1 MVVKF
6 GCGPFNCQSDD
17 RGPAAGRLQAEIPA
31 WAEVAEAEGLD
42 GFWLAEHHFSPDGY
56 SSSIFPLLGA
66 VAARTSDITIGT
78 KVLLAPLYHPL
89 RLAEDAAQVAG
100 LSGGRYIMGIALGYR
115 PEEYAAFG
123 VDIRRRAALLED
135 AVAICRAAWR
145 GEEFDYQS
153 RSIDLR
159 GIVCRPA
166 PEVAPP
172 IFLGGRA
179 PVALARAARIADGYI
194 PSSGADPEILDRVA
208 TIDREAG
215 ERGPLPLVTGVMAA
229 VSTDQAESESLVA
242 SVRYVLSTYKDWLRS
257 AGDTYTGSAGLDPT
271 STYVANGSPEEVAR
285 VVARI
290 AGSFPGRTQHLT
302 ARLDYPGMD
311 RDDVTR
317 HIRRYARE
325 VIPRVKEMIAA

>member
-6 GCGPFNCQSDD
+6 GAGPFNCQSDD
-17 RGPAAGRLQAEIPA
+17 GGPAAGRLQSAIPE

-66 VAARTSDITIGT
+66 VAARTSRITIGT

-100 LSGGRYIMGIALGYR
+100 LSAGRFILGVALGYR

-123 VDIRRRAALLED
+123 VDRRRRAALLED
-135 AVAICRAAWR
+135 AVAVCRAAWR
-145 GEEFDYQS
+145 GERFDYRS
-153 RSIDLR
+153 RLIDLR
-159 GIVCRPA
+159 DIVCRPA

-172 IFLGGRA
+172 IFLGGKARA
-179 PVALARAARIADGYI
+179 ALVRAARIADGYI
-194 PSSGADPEILDRVA
+194 PSSGADAEILDRVG
-208 TIDREAG
+208 TVDREAG
-215 ERGPLPLVTGVMAA
+215 DRGPLPLVTGVMAA
-229 VSTDQAESESLVA
+229 VSTDAVESSSLVDG
-242 SVRYVLSTYKDWLRS
+242 VRQVLSTYEKWLES
-257 AGDTYTGSAGLDPT
+257 AGDTYTGSAGLDPA
-271 STYVANGSPEEVAR
+271 SSYVANGGPDDVAR

-290 AGSFPGRTQHLT
+290 AASFPGRTQHLT
-302 ARLDYPGMD
+302 ARLDYPGMS

-325 VIPRVKEMIAA
+325 VVPRVREMIAV